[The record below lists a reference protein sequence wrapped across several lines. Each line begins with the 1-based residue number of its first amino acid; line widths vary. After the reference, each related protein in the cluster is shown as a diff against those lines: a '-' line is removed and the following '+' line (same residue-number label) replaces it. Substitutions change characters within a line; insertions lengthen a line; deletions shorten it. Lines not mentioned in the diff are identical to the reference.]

1 MGMMI
6 GGMYSDKR
14 VIQFTKPDGTVA
26 GTVSFSRSK
35 QKKTKRLNYNFKA
48 VSSQILLAKTANSAG
63 KVVTK
68 ARGTIGALLRK
79 VGSQEYDD
87 TDLRH
92 AILHARKMERIAK
105 KREKHLKQEEDIE
118 QKGKTEEFEDVLT
131 DELQNQE
138 EQQEELKLS
147 EEELKQLLE
156 EYQEL
161 MQESMEEMARE
172 ASVEDLCEEFTGAV
186 YEMEPEDLEKL
197 KKKHRTDEMREIM
210 DADLKYLRA
219 VFQKLEKERQALNS
233 GAKSFADMSGGVSL
247 EIAGL
252 DIPVD
257 MPEVPEVIQGSNIDA
272 MV

>member
-1 MGMMI
+1 M
-6 GGMYSDKR
+6 
-14 VIQFTKPDGTVA
+14 
-26 GTVSFSRSK
+26 
-35 QKKTKRLNYNFKA
+35 
-48 VSSQILLAKTANSAG
+48 
-63 KVVTK
+63 TK
-68 ARGTIGALLRK
+68 ARGTIAALLRK